1 MGIENKLSLEDS
13 LKYLSHNKLP
23 VNLYSSLQNY
33 EKSEVMKNVLGN
45 IIHEHLG
52 VFYSYEYAEFMNQ
65 VDEWELDRYLF
76 NI

>member
-1 MGIENKLSLEDS
+1 
-13 LKYLSHNKLP
+13 
-23 VNLYSSLQNY
+23 
-33 EKSEVMKNVLGN
+33 MKNVLGN
-45 IIHEHLG
+45 VIHEHLG